1 MCHRRQDLGA
11 CIHRYSLLYISAMGR
26 RRTRRPAA
34 TRPRITFYWNN
45 PPGPASGGAIERVWR
60 GHVYEREVG
69 PRDLLDVPEA
79 AAALGVRHVFS
90 VYRAIWDGRL
100 EAIQRGRDILVPLA
114 AIKAYLKH
122 EASRPGRK
130 GRRRLRD

>member
-1 MCHRRQDLGA
+1 MA
-11 CIHRYSLLYISAMGR
+11 R
-26 RRTRRPAA
+26 RRARRPAGG
-34 TRPRITFYWNN
+34 RPRITFYWDN
-45 PPGPASGGAIERVWR
+45 PPGPRSGGTVERVWR

-69 PRDLLDVPEA
+69 PGDWLDVPEA

-100 EAIQRGRDILVPLA
+100 EAIQEGRDIRVSLA
-114 AIKAYLKH
+114 AVKAYLKE

-130 GRRRLRD
+130 GRRQLRE

>member
-1 MCHRRQDLGA
+1 MAQRRA
-11 CIHRYSLLYISAMGR
+11 
-26 RRTRRPAA
+26 RRPAA
-34 TRPRITFYWNN
+34 TRPRITFYWDNS
-45 PPGPASGGAIERVWR
+45 PGPGSGGSIERVWR
-60 GHVYEREVG
+60 GQVYERKVG
-69 PRDLLDVPEA
+69 PKDVLDVPEA

-100 EAIQRGRDILVPLA
+100 EAIQKGREILVPLA
-114 AIKAYLKH
+114 AIKTYLQQ

>member
-1 MCHRRQDLGA
+1 MA
-11 CIHRYSLLYISAMGR
+11 R
-26 RRTRRPAA
+26 RRERRPIAG
-34 TRPRITFYWNN
+34 RPRITFYWDN
-45 PPGPASGGAIERVWR
+45 PPGPRSGGSIERVWR

-69 PRDLLDVPEA
+69 PNDWLGVPEA

-100 EAIQRGRDILVPLA
+100 EAVQRGRDIRVSLA
-114 AIKAYLKH
+114 AIKAYLKE

-130 GRRRLRD
+130 GRRRLRE